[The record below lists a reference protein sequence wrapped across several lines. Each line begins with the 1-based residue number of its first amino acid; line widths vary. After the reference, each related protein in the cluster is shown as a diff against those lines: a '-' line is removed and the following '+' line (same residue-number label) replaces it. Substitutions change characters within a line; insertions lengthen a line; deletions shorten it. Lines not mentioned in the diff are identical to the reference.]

1 MFMFDVVIDTL
12 IDSLKLLPFLF
23 IAFLIIEALE
33 HSMKKGSKC
42 IISKSQKVGPFV
54 GSVLGLIPQC
64 GFSVLA
70 TNLYSSRVITLG
82 TLISV
87 YLATSDEMIPI
98 FLSHKAG
105 AGIILGIL
113 FIKFVIGMVSGYI
126 IDKVIRRKEVMDNR
140 ICKEEE
146 CHCEEGIF
154 EASFKH
160 TMKIFIFIFVITFA
174 LNVIMYFGGEKL
186 LYSVFNHNN
195 VLGVMIGALVGMIPN
210 CSASVI
216 ICELYFSE
224 MISFGMMMAGLLC
237 GSGAA
242 LMVLCRVNKS
252 VRDNVCILGIL
263 YVIGVISGVVIDILL

>member
-1 MFMFDVVIDTL
+1 MFDVVIDTL
-12 IDSLKLLPFLF
+12 LDSLKLLPFLF
-23 IAFLIIEALE
+23 VAFLIIEILE
-33 HSMKKGSKC
+33 HSVKKGSES

-70 TNLYSSRVITLG
+70 TNLYSCRVITLG

-105 AGIILGIL
+105 AEIILKIL
-113 FIKFVIGMVSGYI
+113 FIKFVIGMVSGFI
-126 IDKVIRRKEVMDNR
+126 IDRVISRKEKKDDCT
-140 ICKEEE
+140 CKEVEG
-146 CHCEEGIF
+146 HYEEGIF

-160 TMKIFIFIFVITFA
+160 TMKIFIFIFIITFI
-174 LNVIMYFGGEKL
+174 LNVVMYFGGEKL
-186 LYSVFNHNN
+186 LYGIFNHNR
-195 VLGVMIGALVGMIPN
+195 VLGVMLGALVGMIPN

-216 ICELYFSE
+216 ICELYFSK
-224 MISFGMMMAGLLC
+224 MISFGTMMAGLLC

-242 LMVLCRVNKS
+242 LMVLCRVNK
-252 VRDNVCILGIL
+252 NIKENIWILGIL
-263 YVIGVISGVVIDILL
+263 YVIGVISGVVIDILY